1 MAILLGKVYDKTIEA
16 MVFAYDLDRVTYF
29 GKRYI
34 VTHGCCLDTLSEDAA
49 LSELYS
55 FGGEIRGFL
64 TKKDAVGA
72 LNNVKW

>member
-1 MAILLGKVYDKTIEA
+1 MAIFLGKVYDKTIED

-34 VTHGCCLDTLSEDAA
+34 VTYGCCLDTLAGDAA
-49 LSELYS
+49 LTELYA

-64 TKKDAVGA
+64 TKKDAIAA
-72 LNNVKW
+72 LKNSKW